1 MQKQKKAY
9 IYALTAVLFW
19 ATIGSAFKLTLRY
32 VDFIHILLYASF
44 ISIIVLFNIL
54 WIQKKT
60 ILLRSI
66 TKKDILRSAG
76 LGFLNPY
83 LYYLT
88 LLKAY
93 DLLLAQE
100 AVVINYVW
108 PITLVL
114 LSIPM
119 LKQKISLKSFLA
131 ILISFA
137 GVVIIAIKGNF
148 SLLHFSNIEGVL
160 LALVSTVFWALF
172 FILNVKDKRD
182 AVLKML
188 LNFIFGFIYV
198 LITVAVFYEI
208 KIPNI
213 EGIIGSIYIGIFEM
227 GITFVI
233 WLKSL
238 QLSSSTAK
246 VSNLIFLSPLLSLIL
261 VSLAVGEQIMGYSI
275 IGLLFIMGGII
286 VQRFTK

>member
-1 MQKQKKAY
+1 MQKQRKAY

-44 ISIIVLFNIL
+44 ISIILLFSIL

-88 LLKAY
+88 VLKAY

-137 GVVIIAIKGNF
+137 GVVIIAIKGNL

-198 LITVAVFYEI
+198 LITIAIFYGI

-227 GITFVI
+227 GIAFVI

-246 VSNLIFLSPLLSLIL
+246 VSNLIFLSPLLSLIF
-261 VSLAVGEQIMGYSI
+261 VSLIVGEQIMGYSI
-275 IGLLFIMGGII
+275 AGFLFIMGGII
-286 VQRFTK
+286 LQRFTK

>member
-44 ISIIVLFNIL
+44 ISIILLFSIL

-88 LLKAY
+88 VLKAY

-137 GVVIIAIKGNF
+137 GVVIIAIKGNL

-198 LITVAVFYEI
+198 LITIAIFYGI

-227 GITFVI
+227 GIAFVI

-246 VSNLIFLSPLLSLIL
+246 VSNLIFLSPLLSLIF
-261 VSLAVGEQIMGYSI
+261 VSLIVGEQIMGYSI
-275 IGLLFIMGGII
+275 AGFLFIMGGII
-286 VQRFTK
+286 LQRFTK

>member
-1 MQKQKKAY
+1 MQKQRKAY
-9 IYALTAVLFW
+9 IYALAAVLFW

-44 ISIIVLFNIL
+44 ISIILLSSIL

-83 LYYLT
+83 LYYIT

-108 PITLVL
+108 PIALVL

-119 LKQKISLKSFLA
+119 LKQTISLKSFLA

-137 GVVIIAIKGNF
+137 GVVIIAIKGN
-148 SLLHFSNIEGVL
+148 LNQLHFSNIEGVL

-198 LITVAVFYEI
+198 LITIALFYEI

-261 VSLAVGEQIMGYSI
+261 VSLVVGEQIMGYSI

-286 VQRFTK
+286 LQRFAK

>member
-19 ATIGSAFKLTLRY
+19 STIGSAFKITLRY

-44 ISIIVLFNIL
+44 ISIILLFCML

-60 ILLRSI
+60 ILIRSI
-66 TKKDILRSAG
+66 TKKDIFRSAG
-76 LGFLNPY
+76 HGFLNPF

-88 LLKAY
+88 VLKAY

-100 AVVINYVW
+100 AIVINYVW

-114 LSIPM
+114 LSIPI

-137 GVVIIAIKGNF
+137 GVVFIAIKGNL
-148 SLLHFSNIEGVL
+148 SQLHFSNIEGVL
-160 LALVSTVFWALF
+160 LALLSTVFWSLF

-182 AVLKML
+182 TVLKML

-198 LITVAVFYEI
+198 LITIIIFYGI
-208 KIPNI
+208 KIPTV
-213 EGIIGSIYIGIFEM
+213 EGIIGSVYIGIFEM

-238 QLSSSTAK
+238 QISSSTAK

-261 VSLAVGEQIMGYSI
+261 VSLIVGEQIMDYSI
-275 IGLLFIMGGII
+275 VGLVFIIGGII
-286 VQRFTK
+286 IQRFTK

>member
-44 ISIIVLFNIL
+44 ISIILLFSIL

-88 LLKAY
+88 VLKAY

-137 GVVIIAIKGNF
+137 GVVIIAIKGNL

-198 LITVAVFYEI
+198 LITIAIFYGI

-227 GITFVI
+227 GIAFVI

-261 VSLAVGEQIMGYSI
+261 VSLIVGEQIMGYSI
-275 IGLLFIMGGII
+275 AGFLFIMGGII
-286 VQRFTK
+286 LQRFTK

>member
-1 MQKQKKAY
+1 MQKQRKAY
-9 IYALTAVLFW
+9 IYALAAVLFW
-19 ATIGSAFKLTLRY
+19 ATIGSAFKITLRY
-32 VDFIHILLYASF
+32 IDFIHILLYASF
-44 ISIIVLFNIL
+44 ISIILLFSIL
-54 WIQKKT
+54 WIQKKA

-66 TKKDILRSAG
+66 TKNDILRSAG

-83 LYYLT
+83 LYYIT

-108 PITLVL
+108 PIALVL

-119 LKQKISLKSFLA
+119 LKQTISLKSFLA
-131 ILISFA
+131 ILISFV
-137 GVVIIAIKGNF
+137 GVVIIAIKGNL
-148 SLLHFSNIEGVL
+148 SQLHFSNIEGVL

-198 LITVAVFYEI
+198 LITIALFYEI

-213 EGIIGSIYIGIFEM
+213 EGVIGSIYIGIFEM

-261 VSLAVGEQIMGYSI
+261 VSLVVGEQIMGYSI

-286 VQRFTK
+286 IQRFTK

>member
-19 ATIGSAFKLTLRY
+19 STIGSAFKITLRY

-44 ISIIVLFNIL
+44 ISIILLFCML

-60 ILLRSI
+60 ILIRSI
-66 TKKDILRSAG
+66 TKKDIFRSAG
-76 LGFLNPY
+76 LGFLNPF

-88 LLKAY
+88 VLKAY

-100 AVVINYVW
+100 AIVINYVW

-114 LSIPM
+114 LSIPI

-137 GVVIIAIKGNF
+137 GVVFIAIKGNL
-148 SLLHFSNIEGVL
+148 SQLHFSNIEGVL
-160 LALVSTVFWALF
+160 LALLSTVFWSLF

-182 AVLKML
+182 TVLKML

-198 LITVAVFYEI
+198 LITIIIFYGI
-208 KIPNI
+208 KIPTV
-213 EGIIGSIYIGIFEM
+213 EGIIGSVYIGIFEM

-238 QLSSSTAK
+238 QISSSTAK

-261 VSLAVGEQIMGYSI
+261 VSLIVGEQIMDYSI
-275 IGLLFIMGGII
+275 VGLVFIIGGII
-286 VQRFTK
+286 IQRFTK